1 LRYAG
6 PEIGHDGAMERSLA
20 NGLATRVVIF
30 GFVVLLIWWI
40 LPNSG
45 VSEFK
50 KMNAAMQ
57 NARSWR
63 VRTVVAEP
71 TKNIESLTEVYCP
84 SRIHTL
90 TKSAIEEGGKR
101 IEQSSESIWIEGTAY
116 TRKDNGWLTSSEDR
130 QHTSA
135 CMWGPRGNDAMLA
148 QMDTLGV
155 VGKIRKGDKREV
167 DGFACRDW
175 IASVS
180 APAGWRD
187 VFGVC
192 VDSDHLPR
200 EVFTPDRSEVISYSD
215 WNLPIKIEAPP
226 SDEIL
231 KTWR

>member
-1 LRYAG
+1 
-6 PEIGHDGAMERSLA
+6 MERNLA
-20 NGLATRVVIF
+20 NGLATRAVIF
-30 GFVVLLIWWI
+30 GFVALLIWWV

-84 SRIHTL
+84 SRIHTVV
-90 TKSAIEEGGKR
+90 KSAIEEGGKR
-101 IEQSSESIWIEGTAY
+101 IEQNSETIWIEGSSY
-116 TRKDNGWLTSSEDR
+116 TRRENGWQFSAEDQ

-155 VGKIRKGDKREV
+155 VGKVRKGDKRELN
-167 DGFACRDW
+167 GFPCRDW
-175 IASVS
+175 IASVN

-200 EVFTPDRSEVISYSD
+200 EVFTPDRTEVITYSD
-215 WNLPIKIEAPP
+215 WNQPIRIEAPP

-231 KTWR
+231 KGKF